1 MKGQIFN
8 HNMLSCMLT
17 TIGFVL
23 VGTNVTLL
31 VFDRTMESVA
41 QLVPSWLH
49 CNQSGEESKPVHITA
64 AVSAVSM
71 VMDPPGG
78 QDERRRQA
86 ERLRR
91 EEAYYHF
98 INELSEEEYRLMRD
112 GNLLG
117 TPGEVTA
124 EELRQRLDGAKE
136 RVSSHPGPEPHPPN
150 TEAGEEE
157 GNSGQGTAE
166 TGAEASNG
174 DSLLEWLNTFR
185 RTGNATRSGQSG
197 NQTWRAVSRT
207 NPNSGEFR
215 FSLEININHEQPE
228 PGEHSDAP
236 EPSELAPV
244 PPPSTAASASIR
256 TPPLARPLTYT
267 PVRPSPYPS
276 PRSTLGRR
284 GQTRRTRSITTSPPL
299 TPSPPTPPLTPPTA
313 LRSAQALH
321 LLPAPV
327 LTATPALQDQSSP
340 PQLHPPD
347 GASSPEEGQGA
358 GLPIVDCPRI
368 PTQSGLQGSN
378 VGREPHSGRT
388 RSRGRSR
395 RAVAGGWASS
405 RSSRRRSRSPLLRNP
420 PTNLVT
426 LPPMGGGGNGG
437 SNDGHTAEAING
449 TASVSLETGEAVSE
463 PAVLAETS
471 SEAGEQEGDAHSAGA
486 GATGGARRHPTIM
499 LDLQVRRIRPGENR
513 DRDSIASRTR
523 SRARA
528 AENTVTFESDSG
540 GFRRT
545 ISRSERAGIRTYVS
559 TIRIPLRRISET
571 GLGEPSSTALRSIL
585 RQIMTGFGELSS
597 LMETEADSETTGG
610 SPGHQDPSGPNG
622 NANSAQAYR
631 IHGNESGTGVG
642 GAEPEREGVAG
653 GEEEGGDQGRLGG
666 GTAAPAPNEGRPTS
680 RDTNN
685 LVENGTLP
693 ILRLAH
699 FFLLNDD
706 EDEEHARGLTKEQI
720 DDLATR
726 IYGQASMEGEAGR
739 ACSVCINEYAQGNK
753 LRRLPCTH
761 EFHIHCIDR
770 WLSEN
775 NTCPICRQPILP
787 MHQD

>member
-1 MKGQIFN
+1 MCTREDAGFLSATKG
-8 HNMLSCMLT
+8 
-17 TIGFVL
+17 
-23 VGTNVTLL
+23 
-31 VFDRTMESVA
+31 
-41 QLVPSWLH
+41 
-49 CNQSGEESKPVHITA
+49 QSGEESKPVHITA

-78 QDERRRQA
+78 RDERRRQA

-98 INELSEEEYRLMRD
+98 INDLSEEEYRLMRD
-112 GNLLG
+112 SNLLG

-136 RVSSHPGPEPHPPN
+136 RVSSQPRPEPHPQN

-157 GNSGQGTAE
+157 GSSGTAE
-166 TGAEASNG
+166 TGAETSNG

-228 PGEHSDAP
+228 PGEHSDTP
-236 EPSELAPV
+236 DPSELAP
-244 PPPSTAASASIR
+244 
-256 TPPLARPLTYT
+256 
-267 PVRPSPYPS
+267 
-276 PRSTLGRR
+276 
-284 GQTRRTRSITTSPPL
+284 
-299 TPSPPTPPLTPPTA
+299 
-313 LRSAQALH
+313 
-321 LLPAPV
+321 
-327 LTATPALQDQSSP
+327 DQSSP
-340 PQLHPPD
+340 LQLQSPS
-347 GASSPEEGQGA
+347 GASSPGERQEEGVPT
-358 GLPIVDCPRI
+358 LDCPRV
-368 PTQSGLQGSN
+368 PTQSGPQGAS
-378 VGREPHSGRT
+378 VGHEPRRSRT
-388 RSRGRSR
+388 RSRGRIR
-395 RAVAGGWASS
+395 RAAVGGGTSS
-405 RSSRRRSRSPLLRNP
+405 RSSRRRSRSPLQRNP
-420 PTNLVT
+420 APNSAT
-426 LPPMGGGGNGG
+426 LSPSGGSGNSG
-437 SNDGHTAEAING
+437 SNDGHTAEPGNG
-449 TASVSLETGEAVSE
+449 TASVSMETGEALSE
-463 PAVLAETS
+463 PAVVAEAGP
-471 SEAGEQEGDAHSAGA
+471 EAGEQEGEAHTAGA
-486 GATGGARRHPTIM
+486 GGAGGVRRHPTIM

-597 LMETEADSETTGG
+597 LMETEADSESTGG
-610 SPGHQDPSGPNG
+610 TPGHQDPAGPN
-622 NANSAQAYR
+622 ANTNTTQAYHS
-631 IHGNESGTGVG
+631 HGNESGTGAEGQAG
-642 GAEPEREGVAG
+642 GAEMEREGAAG
-653 GEEEGGDQGRLGG
+653 AEEEGRGQERLAGSDGG
-666 GTAAPAPNEGRPTS
+666 AGGVPTPNEGRPTS

-699 FFLLNDD
+699 FFLLNDE
-706 EDEEHARGLTKEQI
+706 EDEEHPRGLTKEQI
-720 DDLATR
+720 DNLATR
-726 IYGQASMEGEAGR
+726 TYGQASLEGEAGR

-753 LRRLPCTH
+753 LRRLPCAH

-787 MHQD
+787 VHQD

>member
-1 MKGQIFN
+1 
-8 HNMLSCMLT
+8 
-17 TIGFVL
+17 
-23 VGTNVTLL
+23 
-31 VFDRTMESVA
+31 
-41 QLVPSWLH
+41 
-49 CNQSGEESKPVHITA
+49 
-64 AVSAVSM
+64 M

-78 QDERRRQA
+78 RDERRRQA

-98 INELSEEEYRLMRD
+98 INDLSEEEYRLMRD
-112 GNLLG
+112 SNLLG

-136 RVSSHPGPEPHPPN
+136 RVSSQPRPEPRPQN
-150 TEAGEEE
+150 TETGEEE
-157 GNSGQGTAE
+157 GSSGTAE
-166 TGAEASNG
+166 PGAETSNG

-228 PGEHSDAP
+228 PGEHSDNP
-236 EPSELAPV
+236 DPSELSPV
-244 PPPSTAASASIR
+244 PPPSTASIR
-256 TPPLARPLTYT
+256 TSPSTRPSPYT
-267 PVRPSPYPS
+267 PARPSPYPS
-276 PRSTLGRR
+276 PRATLGRR
-284 GQTRRTRSITTSPPL
+284 AQNRRTRSTT
-299 TPSPPTPPLTPPTA
+299 TTPPLTPAPFTSPLSPPTA
-313 LRSAQALH
+313 LSTTALY
-321 LLPAPV
+321 LPPFPI
-327 LTATPALQDQSSP
+327 TPPTLQDQSSP
-340 PQLHPPD
+340 PQLQSPS
-347 GASSPEEGQGA
+347 GASSPEERQEEGVA
-358 GLPIVDCPRI
+358 TLDCPRVA
-368 PTQSGLQGSN
+368 PQPGPQGAS
-378 VGREPHSGRT
+378 VGREPRSSRT
-388 RSRGRSR
+388 RSRGRTR
-395 RAVAGGWASS
+395 RAAAGGGTSS
-405 RSSRRRSRSPLLRNP
+405 RSSRRRSRSPLQGNP
-420 PTNLVT
+420 APNSAT
-426 LPPMGGGGNGG
+426 LSPNGGSGNGG
-437 SNDGHTAEAING
+437 SNNIHTAEPSNG
-449 TASVSLETGEAVSE
+449 TASVSMETGEAVSE
-463 PAVLAETS
+463 PAVVAEPGP
-471 SEAGEQEGDAHSAGA
+471 EAGEQEAEAHTAGA
-486 GATGGARRHPTIM
+486 GGAGGVRRHPTIM

-610 SPGHQDPSGPNG
+610 TPGHQDPAGPN
-622 NANSAQAYR
+622 ANTTTQAYHS
-631 IHGNESGTGVG
+631 HGNESGTG
-642 GAEPEREGVAG
+642 AEGQAG
-653 GEEEGGDQGRLGG
+653 GVEMETEGAAGAEEEGGQERLVGSDGG
-666 GTAAPAPNEGRPTS
+666 AGGVPTPNEGRPTT

-699 FFLLNDD
+699 FFLLNDE
-706 EDEEHARGLTKEQI
+706 EDEEHPRGLTKEQI
-720 DDLATR
+720 DNLATR
-726 IYGQASMEGEAGR
+726 TYGQASLEGEAGR

-753 LRRLPCTH
+753 LRRLPCAH

-787 MHQD
+787 VHQD